1 MINIIGVGEMGCKL
15 ATEFAKSEHYD
26 VYKIGIDLPK
36 NKRSRGMKKQTC
48 AEKYEQN
55 CPPMKHFLKEL
66 SGRSILLVNGG
77 EAISAVTL
85 RVLENCRPWA
95 TTVAYIEPDRSSL
108 NEEAKL
114 QEKMVFNVL
123 QEYARSGAIGQL
135 LLFSVKKLEEAMGDV
150 PIIGYEETLLRYI
163 FSSLNLINYFEHS
176 TPVLSVDSDSVDY
189 SRIMTISMVSLE
201 EPTERIFFDL
211 DGVRER
217 MYYCGINE
225 NELRNDNKLLS
236 KIKEKIDSQRTPE
249 QRTSYR
255 VYSTTYEEP
264 HIFCVQSSTM
274 IQKRDESA

>member
-1 MINIIGVGEMGCKL
+1 MINIIGIGEMGCKL

-26 VYKIGIDLPK
+26 VYKIGIGLPK

-77 EAISAVTL
+77 EAISAITL

-135 LLFSVKKLEEAMGDV
+135 LLFSVKNLEQAMGDV

-163 FSSLNLINYFEHS
+163 FSSLNLINYFD
-176 TPVLSVDSDSVDY
+176 TL
-189 SRIMTISMVSLE
+189 
-201 EPTERIFFDL
+201 
-211 DGVRER
+211 
-217 MYYCGINE
+217 
-225 NELRNDNKLLS
+225 
-236 KIKEKIDSQRTPE
+236 
-249 QRTSYR
+249 
-255 VYSTTYEEP
+255 
-264 HIFCVQSSTM
+264 
-274 IQKRDESA
+274 

>member
-1 MINIIGVGEMGCKL
+1 M
-15 ATEFAKSEHYD
+15 
-26 VYKIGIDLPK
+26 
-36 NKRSRGMKKQTC
+36 
-48 AEKYEQN
+48 
-55 CPPMKHFLKEL
+55 
-66 SGRSILLVNGG
+66 
-77 EAISAVTL
+77 
-85 RVLENCRPWA
+85 
-95 TTVAYIEPDRSSL
+95 
-108 NEEAKL
+108 
-114 QEKMVFNVL
+114 FNVL

-189 SRIMTISMVSLE
+189 SRIMTISMVSLD

-264 HIFCVQSSTM
+264 HIFCIQSSTM